1 MDFSEI
7 IVAIIIGAVIL
18 AINSVGSKK
27 QQGSKNQPRRRPSR
41 PVFPEEPASVEEHEE
56 TWGTPPT
63 FTLDDIF
70 NELRRAREEEERKAR
85 EEDAYIP
92 RTPKTSRHRQQTP
105 ARPQNLERTPRQV
118 DWRPKPHPVQNIP
131 TNTEVQTHTQAQTQ
145 AQTQT
150 QAQPRHTVHTPNPE
164 EGTQVPVHTSTRPQ
178 PAPQPSPIYDNDD
191 TTFDAND
198 IDWRKAVIASEILNR
213 KY

>member
-27 QQGSKNQPRRRPSR
+27 QQNSKNQPQREPSR
-41 PVFPEEPASVEEHEE
+41 PLYPQESTPAAEQEE
-56 TWGTPPT
+56 TWDTSPT
-63 FTLDDIF
+63 LTLDDIF

-85 EEDAYIP
+85 EEEDDYIP
-92 RTPKTSRHRQQTP
+92 RAQKPREPQPQVQ
-105 ARPQNLERTPRQV
+105 ARPQNLERRRQQV
-118 DWRPKPHPVQNIP
+118 EWRPKPHAVKNRPAAA
-131 TNTEVQTHTQAQTQ
+131 EVRPQQQ
-145 AQTQT
+145 
-150 QAQPRHTVHTPNPE
+150 
-164 EGTQVPVHTSTRPQ
+164 PQ
-178 PAPQPSPIYDNDD
+178 PAAHAPTPEEEGAPVFAHTAAQPLPTYENNDNNS
-191 TTFDAND
+191 FDASE